1 MKKLIFFSSFLLTL
15 CFLLNA
21 CSNTTKQN
29 SQNSEDSEMMIV
41 GKTVVPRDIVM
52 GETKKGAIS
61 VDTKNSKI
69 EWIGEK
75 PTGTHDGTI
84 KVSKGYIEIDK
95 KGNIKKGEFILDMN
109 SINCTD
115 LEGKK
120 KQSLEEHLKDP
131 DFFNTTEH
139 PTASFKIN
147 KSDANTIYGTLTI
160 KGISQDIQFNYN
172 EMKYINNDTNTT
184 ELTYTAEIIVDRTLF
199 DIKYKSKT
207 IFPDLGDH
215 FIYDDFK
222 IILNPLVFK

>member
-1 MKKLIFFSSFLLTL
+1 MKKLLFFSSFLLTL
-15 CFLLNA
+15 CFFLNA
-21 CSNTTKQN
+21 CSNATKQN
-29 SQNSEDSEMMIV
+29 SKNNEKSEAMMT
-41 GKTVVPRDIVM
+41 GKTTSQKDGSIDKIKTETMYVDI
-52 GETKKGAIS
+52 
-61 VDTKNSKI
+61 KNSKI

-84 KVSKGYIEIDK
+84 NILKGYIEIDK
-95 KGNIKKGEFILDMN
+95 KGNVKKGEFILDMN

-115 LEGKK
+115 LQGKK
-120 KQSLEEHLKDP
+120 KQSIEEHLKDA

-147 KSDANTIYGTLTI
+147 KADSDNIYGILTI
-160 KGISQDIQFNYN
+160 KGVSQKIKFPY
-172 EMKYINNDTNTT
+172 KAHKDTTA
-184 ELTYTAEIIVDRTLF
+184 LTYVAEIIVNRTLF

-222 IILNPLVFK
+222 ITLNPLVFK